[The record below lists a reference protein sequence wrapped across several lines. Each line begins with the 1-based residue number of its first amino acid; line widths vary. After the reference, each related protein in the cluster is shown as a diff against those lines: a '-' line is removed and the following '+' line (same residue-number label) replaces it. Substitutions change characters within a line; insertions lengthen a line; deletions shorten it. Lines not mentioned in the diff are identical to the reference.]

1 MTATCLF
8 WLGDSF
14 WLADVGVL
22 AEAGNLSVNLECDI
36 EPVDVAPAASEP
48 PGVENQPMDEHG
60 VFVYVITG
68 HDHFQ
73 VAQRHFAEDAVTELE
88 AHLAIPAEYQP
99 LAVTIR
105 KMMDDLQFAVCTVG
119 NVCQPTGKEPESV
132 LVVSRNPIDLDQET
146 PNASWLPDC
155 HDLSK
160 VRSLRSLAFL
170 RA

>member
-22 AEAGNLSVNLECDI
+22 AEAGNLSVNLEYDI

-48 PGVENQPMDEHG
+48 PGVEDQSMDRRGMLVCG
-60 VFVYVITG
+60 VAD

-73 VAQRHFAEDAVTELE
+73 ITQRHCAENAVAELE
-88 AHLAIPAEYQP
+88 TYRAASAEYQS

-105 KMMDDLQFAVCTVG
+105 KMLDDLQFAVRAIG
-119 NVCQPTGKEPESV
+119 NVRQPTGKEPESV
-132 LVVSRNPIDLDQET
+132 FVVSRDPIDLDQE
-146 PNASWLPDC
+146 PANASWLPDC

-160 VRSLRSLAFL
+160 
-170 RA
+170 